1 MIRHAKPAVAVALG
15 LLLAAT
21 TCTGQDAKADQIRA
35 VMQSMSRSLVPVE
48 FVIELSIG
56 FQSRRALG
64 STVGVV
70 ASEDG
75 VVIVNNTIF
84 SPGSAGSSGI
94 VSKPSSLSVVLRDGQ
109 RRAAA
114 FLGQDGDRGLAFL
127 RISSMKGSGLLPLEF
142 DAAAR
147 VSVAEEVIAVGR
159 LPRSHGYAAT
169 FMLARINSIQREP
182 IPMYGSSSDLRRML
196 GCPVAT
202 LDGRVI
208 GLVTPSRFQ
217 APDTSRID
225 MLSATLGTNAGVL
238 PTHAFQHLVKTPPK
252 KKAKKGWLG
261 IEMQALTSD
270 IGKALGV
277 DAKSGIIVSRVFRG
291 KGFAAEKAGIQEE
304 DIITSFDGRRLPPMA
319 DAAQTLALFR
329 QIVRDT
335 GPKSQVSV
343 EVLRDNKPIAL
354 TLNLSSTPKEPD
366 DAQKVESPQ
375 FGMVVRE
382 ITFMDALGL
391 RIGLETMGVLVAYV
405 QQGSWASLGG
415 LRPND
420 VIQRIEET
428 RIRTIGDFEKAIR
441 HIEKEK
447 KGGVIPVL
455 VRRGNETVFVRIEP
469 DWR

>member
-1 MIRHAKPAVAVALG
+1 MPDDPLKRARQKAAERILEDERLYSHLTDDEARWLVDWAMEQLDTPLPKVRNQNQAEALIE
-15 LLLAAT
+15 L
-21 TCTGQDAKADQIRA
+21 
-35 VMQSMSRSLVPVE
+35 RSL
-48 FVIELSIG
+48 
-56 FQSRRALG
+56 
-64 STVGVV
+64 
-70 ASEDG
+70 
-75 VVIVNNTIF
+75 
-84 SPGSAGSSGI
+84 
-94 VSKPSSLSVVLRDGQ
+94 
-109 RRAAA
+109 
-114 FLGQDGDRGLAFL
+114 
-127 RISSMKGSGLLPLEF
+127 
-142 DAAAR
+142 R
-147 VSVAEEVIAVGR
+147 V
-159 LPRSHGYAAT
+159 
-169 FMLARINSIQREP
+169 
-182 IPMYGSSSDLRRML
+182 
-196 GCPVAT
+196 
-202 LDGRVI
+202 
-208 GLVTPSRFQ
+208 
-217 APDTSRID
+217 
-225 MLSATLGTNAGVL
+225 
-238 PTHAFQHLVKTPPK
+238 
-252 KKAKKGWLG
+252 
-261 IEMQALTSD
+261 
-270 IGKALGV
+270 
-277 DAKSGIIVSRVFRG
+277 
-291 KGFAAEKAGIQEE
+291 
-304 DIITSFDGRRLPPMA
+304 
-319 DAAQTLALFR
+319 R